1 MKKEVILDVEC
12 YRDYF
17 LVKFRGAESGITR
30 DFEMFEGKSLDVAA
44 IRYTLANYRVV
55 NFNGNNYD
63 LPMVML
69 ALDGATNAELK
80 RASDWIIVGEHNSWE
95 FYDHY
100 GLARPDWI
108 ETVDL
113 IEVAP
118 GQASLKLYGARLHSR
133 RLQDLP
139 IPPDAS
145 ISPEQRPLLR
155 DYCSN
160 DLETT
165 LDLRRHLAA
174 QISLRESM
182 SGQYGIDLCSKSDAQ
197 IAETVI
203 RQEVSKLLGR
213 RVGKPTIPA
222 GTTFNYKA
230 PAFLQFRTEQLRRKL
245 AEIERADFVIA
256 DSGAPIEPPAL
267 AGAKIEIGS
276 SVYRMGIGG
285 LHSSETSIAHFADDD
300 TIIMDADVA
309 SYYPRIILN
318 CGLYPKHLTPVFL
331 EVYNAIVVRR
341 LAAKHAGDKV
351 TADSLKITIN
361 GSFGKFGSKYS
372 VLYAP
377 DLMIQVT
384 VTGQLALLMLIEALE
399 LAGIRVVSANTDGI
413 VLKFAKA
420 RLAEVREIIADWMTA
435 TGFEMEE
442 TFYRALLSR
451 DVNNYIALKAKG
463 GTKGKGEFAEVTI
476 AKNPQNAICVDAVK
490 AFLDVGTPIAQT
502 ILECR
507 DIRQFLTART
517 VRGGAIK
524 ITKTT
529 YDDTLKPSGKRA
541 WLLANGWSQ
550 VVEGPLAKAR
560 FCPTDLIDTMGYHEL
575 DVETAYRT
583 AQGADEYDYIGKV
596 VRWYFAAGETG
607 SLHYM
612 TANSKGGRNKVPSSD
627 GAKPLMEL
635 PDEFPSDV
643 DYDKYISEANE
654 MLKSLGVMK

>member
-1 MKKEVILDVEC
+1 MKKEVVLDVEC
-12 YRDYF
+12 YRNYF
-17 LVKFRGAESGITR
+17 LVKFRGVESGISR
-30 DFEMFEGKSLDVAA
+30 DFEMFDDKELDRKT
-44 IRYTLANYRVV
+44 ILQILIQYRIV

-63 LPMVML
+63 LPMICYAMT
-69 ALDGATNAELK
+69 GATCGELK
-80 RASDWIIVGEHNSWE
+80 RASDWIIAGEHTSWE
-95 FYDHY
+95 FYDRY
-100 GLARPDWI
+100 GLTRPDWV
-108 ETVDL
+108 ESLDL

-139 IPPDAS
+139 IPPDAH
-145 ISPEQRPLLR
+145 IAPDQRPLLR
-155 DYCSN
+155 DYCGN
-160 DLETT
+160 DIDTT

-174 QISLRESM
+174 QISLRETM
-182 SGQYGIDLCSKSDAQ
+182 SEQYGIDLCSKSDAQ

-213 RVGKPTIPA
+213 RVGKPTISA
-222 GTTFNYKA
+222 GTTFHYKA
-230 PAFLQFRTEQLRRKL
+230 PAFLKFKTEQLRQKL
-245 AEIERADFVIA
+245 GEIECAHFVIA

-267 AGAKIEIGS
+267 AGAEITIGS

-285 LHSSETSIAHFADDD
+285 LHSSETSVAHFADDD
-300 TIIMDADVA
+300 TIVMDADVA

-318 CGLYPKHLTPVFL
+318 CGLYPKHLTQVFL
-331 EVYNAIVVRR
+331 EVYNHIVERR

-372 VLYAP
+372 ALYAP

-399 LAGIRVVSANTDGI
+399 MAGIRVVSANTDGI
-413 VLKFAKA
+413 VLKFARA
-420 RLAEVREIIADWMTA
+420 RLGDVRSIIAHWMSA

-442 TFYRALLSR
+442 TFYRALISR
-451 DVNNYIALKAKG
+451 DVNNYIAIKAGG

-490 AFLDVGTPIAQT
+490 AFLDVGKPVTQT

-507 DIRQFLTART
+507 DVRQFLTART

-541 WLLANGWSQ
+541 WLLANGWTQ
-550 VVEGPLAKAR
+550 VVDGPLAKAR
-560 FCPTDLIDTMGYHEL
+560 FAPMAGEPGH
-575 DVETAYRT
+575 DVESAYRM
-583 AQGADEYDYIGKV
+583 ACGEDEFDYIGKV
-596 VRWYFAAGETG
+596 VRWYFAAGEKG
-607 SLHYM
+607 ALHYM
-612 TANSKGGRNKVPSSD
+612 TQNSKGNRSKVPSSE

-635 PDEFPSDV
+635 PDEFPTDV